1 MNIIQEN
8 VSLKDYTS
16 YKTGGLAKYFSK
28 PVSTSELIWLIDYAK
43 SNNIPYEIIGGGTNL
58 LVSDNGYNGLIICTA
73 DLNRYIIKNGNTLIC
88 GAGIS
93 LAGLVLYAVNNGL
106 EGMENMAGIP
116 GTVGGAVKMNAGAY
130 GTEIVNVIDTMLIC
144 DRSGNIKELSNN
156 EAGFG
161 YRQSKGIGNGIVL
174 EGVFQLSFG
183 KKDELFERRKEILE
197 KRRMKQ
203 PLHKP
208 SCGSVFKRP
217 EGNYA
222 GTLIESCGLKGY
234 RVGGAV
240 ISEKHANFILN
251 EENATSAD
259 IKEIIDY
266 VIEKVREE
274 TGITLEP
281 EVRMI
286 GF

>member
-1 MNIIQEN
+1 MNIIREN

-16 YKTGGLAKYFSK
+16 YKTGGCAKYFSE
-28 PVSTSELIWLIDYAK
+28 PDSTNQLVWLIDYAK
-43 SNNIPYEIIGGGTNL
+43 TNNIPYEIIGGGTNL

-73 DLNRYIIKNGNTLIC
+73 HMNRYIIKNGNVLVC

-93 LAGLVLYAVNNGL
+93 LAELVLYAVNNGL
-106 EGMENMAGIP
+106 AGMENMAGIP

-130 GTEIVNVIDTMLIC
+130 GTEIVNVINSMLIC
-144 DRSGNIKELSNN
+144 DRLGNIRELSNE

-161 YRQSKGIGNGIVL
+161 YRQSKGIGDGIVL
-174 EGVFQLSFG
+174 EGIFHLSSG
-183 KKDELFERRKEILE
+183 NREELFEKRKEILE
-197 KRRMKQ
+197 KRRAKQ

-234 RVGGAV
+234 RAGGAV
-240 ISEKHANFILN
+240 VSEKHANFILN
-251 EENATSAD
+251 DNNATSSD
-259 IKEIIDY
+259 IKQIIDY
-266 VIEKVREE
+266 VIETVKEK
-274 TGITLEP
+274 TGIVLEP

>member
-28 PVSTSELIWLIDYAK
+28 PASTSELIWLIDYAK
-43 SNNIPYEIIGGGTNL
+43 SNNINYEIIGGGTNL

-93 LAGLVLYAVNNGL
+93 LAELVLYAVNNGL

-130 GTEIVNVIDTMLIC
+130 GTEIVNVIDTMMIC

-174 EGVFQLSFG
+174 EGVFQLRYG
-183 KKDELFERRKEILE
+183 KKDELFEKRKEILE

-266 VIEKVREE
+266 VIENVREK